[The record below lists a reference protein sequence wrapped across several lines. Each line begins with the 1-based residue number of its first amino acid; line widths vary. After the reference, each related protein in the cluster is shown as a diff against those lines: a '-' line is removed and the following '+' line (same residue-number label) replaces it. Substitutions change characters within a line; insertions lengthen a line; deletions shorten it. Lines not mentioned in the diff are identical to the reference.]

1 MRRVCVVRHVDTNE
15 LYKFTLGKSGE
26 IIITD
31 DRNYD
36 LKKLVVSLRPLE
48 EVQHL
53 DNEYYVVV
61 QGEYGK

>member
-1 MRRVCVVRHVDTNE
+1 MIKACIVRDVDTNE

-31 DRNYD
+31 DGNYD
-36 LKKLVVSLRPLE
+36 IKRLVVSLRPLE

-53 DNEYYVVV
+53 SNEYYVIL
-61 QGEYGK
+61 QGKYDR